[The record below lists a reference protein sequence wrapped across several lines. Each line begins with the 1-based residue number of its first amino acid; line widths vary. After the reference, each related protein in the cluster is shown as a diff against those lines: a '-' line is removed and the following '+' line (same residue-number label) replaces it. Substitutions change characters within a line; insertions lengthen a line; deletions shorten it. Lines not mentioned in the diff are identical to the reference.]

1 MSGHLGMINV
11 CDLDCAVA
19 NGCQRG
25 GFQCEDC
32 GKWYCGYEVEE
43 YLGGGAAADLLDSG
57 NEFCE
62 SVVRMVEQLLPGS
75 ALLATDQTPQEKGRF
90 GRRRGRHAGK
100 RRGKSS

>member
-43 YLGGGAAADLLDSG
+43 YLGSILCGDCAENRRAEDKEEEDDE
-57 NEFCE
+57 NE
-62 SVVRMVEQLLPGS
+62 
-75 ALLATDQTPQEKGRF
+75 
-90 GRRRGRHAGK
+90 
-100 RRGKSS
+100 